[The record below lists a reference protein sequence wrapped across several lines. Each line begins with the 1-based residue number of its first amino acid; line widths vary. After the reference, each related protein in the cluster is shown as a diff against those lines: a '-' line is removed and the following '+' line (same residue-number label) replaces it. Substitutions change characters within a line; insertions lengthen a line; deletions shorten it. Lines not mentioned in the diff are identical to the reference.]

1 MKAMWLGF
9 AAAILI
15 AIAAGV
21 VLDHYQDSAAD
32 RFASRDTRL

>member
-15 AIAAGV
+15 AIAAGFT
-21 VLDHYQDSAAD
+21 LDYYQESTAD
-32 RFASRDTRL
+32 RFSSQDTRL